1 MTAVGIE
8 SITVL
13 IVVSLL
19 ALMALGVPLGITTLT
34 VSLATALLYFGERA
48 GFFIVA
54 ANVGE
59 VLHKYELIAVPF
71 FVFMANV
78 LERSGIAKSMF
89 DSMAIMGGR
98 FRGSVGVQTTFVA
111 VLLAAMSGIMGG
123 EIVMLGLIALP
134 QMMRLGYDRKLAI
147 GIICAAGALAT
158 LIPPSVVL
166 IIYGLAAQVSITRLF
181 AASAVP
187 GLILAGLY
195 VAYILVRVRLR
206 PEMAPIYDV
215 PETGLPFL
223 QRVKYLRG
231 IVLPALL
238 IGAVLGVIYSGIATV
253 TEAAAIGAV
262 GAVVVAG
269 IRRELNWTMA
279 RDAMRQTV
287 LTVGSIIWLVLG
299 AVSLIGIYN
308 RIGGGDFLRGV
319 LTSLEIGPIW
329 VIVVMMLIVMVL
341 GTFLEWIAIIF
352 ITVPIFAPVVVDLG
366 FDPVWFGVLFA
377 MNIQMYYLSPPF
389 GPACFFLKS
398 VAPREIQLQEI
409 FVAVLP
415 FIALQ
420 AVGLLLVLAFP
431 NLALW
436 LPALLD

>member
-1 MTAVGIE
+1 MGIE
-8 SITVL
+8 IITLL

-19 ALMALGVPLGITTLT
+19 GLMSLGVPLGITTLT
-34 VSLATALLYFGERA
+34 VSLATAILYFGQRA

-54 ANVGE
+54 ANVSE

-78 LERSGIAKSMF
+78 LERSGIARALF
-89 DSMAIMGGR
+89 DSMAILGGR
-98 FRGSVGVQTTFVA
+98 FRGSVGVQTCLVA
-111 VLLAAMSGIMGG
+111 VVLAAMSGIMGG

-134 QMMRLGYDRKLAI
+134 QMLRLGYDKKLSI

-166 IIYGLAAQVSITRLF
+166 IIYGLAAQVSITKLF
-181 AASAVP
+181 AAAAVP
-187 GLILAGLY
+187 GAMLASLY
-195 VAYILVRVRLR
+195 IIYILVRVRINPSL
-206 PEMAPIYDV
+206 APIYDI
-215 PETGLPFL
+215 PETGLPFF
-223 QRVKYLRG
+223 QRLKYMKG
-231 IVLPALL
+231 VILPALL
-238 IGAVLGVIYSGIATV
+238 IGTVLGVIYSGVATV

-262 GAVVVAG
+262 GSLVVAAIQG
-269 IRRELNWTMA
+269 ELRWKMA

-308 RIGGGDFLRGV
+308 RIGGGEFLRGI
-319 LTSLEIGPIW
+319 LIGLDVTPLM
-329 VIVVMMLIVMVL
+329 VIVVMMLIIMVL

-352 ITVPIFAPVVVDLG
+352 ITVPIFAPVVIDLG
-366 FDPVWFGVLFA
+366 FDPIWFGVLFA
-377 MNIQMYYLSPPF
+377 MNIQIYYLSPPF

-398 VAPREIQLQEI
+398 VAPKGIELQDI

-420 AVGLLLVLAFP
+420 ALGLSFVLFFP
-431 NLALW
+431 ELALW
-436 LPALLD
+436 LPAKLD

>member
-1 MTAVGIE
+1 MGIE
-8 SITVL
+8 VITLL

-34 VSLATALLYFGERA
+34 VSLGTAILYFGERA
-48 GFFIVA
+48 GFFVVA

-78 LERSGIAKSMF
+78 LERSGIAKSLF

-98 FRGSVGVQTTFVA
+98 FRGSVAVQTCIVA
-111 VLLAAMSGIMGG
+111 VVLAAMSGIMGG

-134 QMMRLGYDRKLAI
+134 QMLRLGYDRKLTI

-166 IIYGLAAQVSITRLF
+166 IVYGLAAQVSITKLF

-187 GLILAGLY
+187 GLMLAMLY
-195 VAYILVRVRLR
+195 ISYIMIRVRLN
-206 PEMAPIYDV
+206 PALAPIYDI
-215 PETGLPFL
+215 PETGLPFV
-223 QRVKYLRG
+223 QRLRFLKG
-231 IVLPALL
+231 IILPGVLIA
-238 IGAVLGVIYSGIATV
+238 AVLGAIYTGISTV
-253 TEAAAIGAV
+253 TEAAAV
-262 GAVVVAG
+262 GAAGALIVAA
-269 IRRELNWTMA
+269 IRNELTWTMA
-279 RDAMRQTV
+279 RDAMRQTA

-308 RIGGGDFLRGV
+308 RIGGGEFLRGV
-319 LTSLEIGPIW
+319 LTGLDIAPIM
-329 VIVVMMLIVMVL
+329 VIVVMMLIIMVL

-377 MNIQMYYLSPPF
+377 MNIQIYYLSPPF

-398 VAPREIQLQEI
+398 VAPKNIELQEI
-409 FVAVLP
+409 FSAVMP

-420 AVGLLLVLAFP
+420 ALGLFIVLLFP
-431 NLALW
+431 QIALW
-436 LPALLD
+436 LPNLLD

>member
-1 MTAVGIE
+1 VGIE
-8 SITVL
+8 LITLL
-13 IVVSLL
+13 IVVALL

-34 VSLATALLYFGERA
+34 VSLATAILYFGERA

-166 IIYGLAAQVSITRLF
+166 IVYGLAAQVSITKLF

-187 GLILAGLY
+187 GLILASLY
-195 VAYILVRVRLR
+195 IAYILIRVRLK
-206 PEMAPIYDV
+206 PEMAPIYDI
-215 PETGLPFL
+215 PETGLPFF
-223 QRVKYLRG
+223 QRLRFLKG

-238 IGAVLGVIYSGIATV
+238 IGTVLGVIYSGIATV
-253 TEAAAIGAV
+253 TEAAAVGAV
-262 GAVVVAG
+262 GAIIVAG
-269 IRRELNWTMA
+269 MRRELTWTMA

-308 RIGGGDFLRGV
+308 RIGGGEFLRGI
-319 LTSLEIGPIW
+319 LTSLDIGPIW
-329 VIVVMMLIVMVL
+329 VIVVMMLIVMLL

-398 VAPREIQLQEI
+398 VAPKEVQLQEI

-420 AVGLLLVLAFP
+420 AVGLFLVLFNP
-431 NLALW
+431 ELALW
-436 LPALLD
+436 LPSILD

>member
-1 MTAVGIE
+1 MEIE
-8 SITVL
+8 IITLL
-13 IVVSLL
+13 IVLSLL
-19 ALMALGVPLGITTLT
+19 ALMAFGVPLGITTLA
-34 VSLATALLYFGERA
+34 VSLATAILYFGVRA

-54 ANVGE
+54 ANVSE

-78 LERSGIAKSMF
+78 LERSGIAKSLF
-89 DSMAIMGGR
+89 DSMAILGGR
-98 FRGSVGVQTTFVA
+98 FRGSVGVQTCLVA
-111 VLLAAMSGIMGG
+111 VVLAAMSGIMGG

-134 QMMRLGYDRKLAI
+134 QMLRLGYDKKLSI

-166 IIYGLAAQVSITRLF
+166 IIYGLAAQVSITKLF

-187 GLILAGLY
+187 GAILASLY
-195 VAYILVRVRLR
+195 ITYILIRVRLN
-206 PEMAPIYDV
+206 PSLAPIYDI

-223 QRVKYLRG
+223 QRLKYMKG
-231 IVLPALL
+231 VIMPALL
-238 IGAVLGVIYSGIATV
+238 IGTVLGVIYSGVATV
-253 TEAAAIGAV
+253 TEAAAIGAI
-262 GAVVVAG
+262 GSLVVASIQG
-269 IRRELNWTMA
+269 ELRWTMA

-308 RIGGGDFLRGV
+308 RIGGGEFLRGI
-319 LTSLEIGPIW
+319 LTGLDVSPLM
-329 VIVVMMLIVMVL
+329 VIVVMMLIIMVL

-352 ITVPIFAPVVVDLG
+352 ITVPIFAPVVIELG
-366 FDPVWFGVLFA
+366 FDPIWFGVLFA
-377 MNIQMYYLSPPF
+377 MNIQIYYLSPPF

-398 VAPREIQLQEI
+398 VAPEGVELQDI

-420 AVGLLLVLAFP
+420 ALGLALVLFFP
-431 NLALW
+431 ELALW
-436 LPALLD
+436 LPAKLD

>member
-1 MTAVGIE
+1 MGIE
-8 SITVL
+8 YITLL
-13 IVVSLL
+13 IVISLL
-19 ALMALGVPLGITTLT
+19 GLMSLGVPLGITTLT
-34 VSLATALLYFGERA
+34 VSLVTALLYFGQRA

-54 ANVGE
+54 ANVSE

-78 LERSGIAKSMF
+78 LERSGIARTMF

-134 QMMRLGYDRKLAI
+134 QMIRLGYDRKLAI

-166 IIYGLAAQVSITRLF
+166 IVYGLAAQVSITKLF

-187 GLILAGLY
+187 GMMLAALY
-195 VAYILVRVRLR
+195 ITYILVRVRLN
-206 PEMAPIYDV
+206 PSMAPIYDI

-223 QRVKYLRG
+223 QRLKYLKG
-231 IVLPALL
+231 IVLPAIL
-238 IGAVLGVIYSGIATV
+238 IGSVLGVIYSGIATV

-262 GAVVVAG
+262 GAMIVAAS
-269 IRRELNWTMA
+269 RKELTWTMA

-287 LTVGSIIWLVLG
+287 LTVGSIMWLVIG

-308 RIGGGDFLRGV
+308 RIGGGEFLRGI
-319 LTSLEIGPIW
+319 LTSLDVGPIW
-329 VIVVMMLIVMVL
+329 VIVVMMLIVMLL

-366 FDPVWFGVLFA
+366 FDPIWFGVLFA
-377 MNIQMYYLSPPF
+377 MNIQIYYLSPPF

-398 VAPREIQLQEI
+398 VAPKDIQLQEI

-420 AVGLLLVLAFP
+420 FLGLMLVLFNP
-431 NLALW
+431 SIALW
-436 LPALLD
+436 LPSFLD

>member
-1 MTAVGIE
+1 MGIE
-8 SITVL
+8 LITLL
-13 IVVSLL
+13 IVASLL

-34 VSLATALLYFGERA
+34 VSLATAILYFGTRA

-78 LERSGIAKSMF
+78 LERSGIAKSLF
-89 DSMAIMGGR
+89 DSMAILGGR
-98 FRGSVGVQTTFVA
+98 FRGSVAVQTCVVA
-111 VLLAAMSGIMGG
+111 VVLAAMSGIMGG

-134 QMMRLGYDRKLAI
+134 QMLRLGYDRKLSI

-166 IIYGLAAQVSITRLF
+166 IVYGLAAQVSITKLF

-187 GLILAGLY
+187 GLMLASLFI
-195 VAYILVRVRLR
+195 AYILVRVRLN
-206 PEMAPIYDV
+206 PSLAPVFDI
-215 PETGLPFL
+215 PETGLPLFQRMKFL
-223 QRVKYLRG
+223 KGV
-231 IVLPALL
+231 ILPGLL

-262 GAVVVAG
+262 GALVVAAL
-269 IRRELNWTMA
+269 RQELSWRIT

-308 RIGGGDFLRGV
+308 RIGGGEFLRGMLNALDV
-319 LTSLEIGPIW
+319 APILI
-329 VIVVMMLIVMVL
+329 IVVMMLIVMVL

-377 MNIQMYYLSPPF
+377 MNIQIYYLSPPF

-398 VAPREIQLQEI
+398 VAPKGIELQEI
-409 FVAVLP
+409 FSAVLP

-420 AVGLLLVLAFP
+420 AVGLFLVLFFP
-431 NLALW
+431 EIALW
-436 LPALLD
+436 LPGLFE